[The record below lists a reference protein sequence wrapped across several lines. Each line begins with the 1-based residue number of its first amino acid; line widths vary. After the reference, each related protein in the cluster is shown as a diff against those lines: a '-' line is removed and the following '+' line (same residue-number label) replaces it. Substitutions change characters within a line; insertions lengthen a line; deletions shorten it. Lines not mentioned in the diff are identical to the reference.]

1 MITAIF
7 IILCLVIVV
16 TDSLRLSLMG
26 KKESLTWVIVWMV
39 GAYFST
45 KWLTRLSTQE
55 IMGYL
60 NIPSICILGFLEL
73 LIFFAYLFYDGKG
86 KKILAH
92 YPGLMML
99 FPVMLLAFWLS
110 RIIGGASFTAIG
122 MIAAGATLIVL
133 LGIIFFFRWLRSDK
147 GWLYLSSIA
156 SLIIYILIYGLL

>member
-39 GAYFST
+39 VAYFST
-45 KWLTRLSTQE
+45 KWLTRLSMQE

-60 NIPSICILGFLEL
+60 NIPSICVLGFLEL

-110 RIIGGASFTAIG
+110 RVVGGASFTAIG

>member
-39 GAYFST
+39 VAYFST
-45 KWLTRLSTQE
+45 KWLTRLSMQE

-60 NIPSICILGFLEL
+60 NIPSICVFGFLEL
-73 LIFFAYLFYDGKG
+73 LIFLAYLFYDGKG

-110 RIIGGASFTAIG
+110 RVVGGASFTAIG
-122 MIAAGATLIVL
+122 MIASGATLIVL

-147 GWLYLSSIA
+147 GWLYLFSIA